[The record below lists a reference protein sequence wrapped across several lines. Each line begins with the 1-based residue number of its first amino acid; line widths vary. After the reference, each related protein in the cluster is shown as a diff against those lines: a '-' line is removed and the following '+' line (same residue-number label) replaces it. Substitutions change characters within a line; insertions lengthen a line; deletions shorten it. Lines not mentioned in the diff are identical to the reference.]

1 VNAPRA
7 TKTLVVL
14 ALTGALTWLAT
25 ATAATAKTYY
35 GVVGPG
41 QTIIL
46 KNAAGKKVTRIKK
59 GQHRIK
65 VNDKSPAHNFHLL
78 GPGINRK
85 TRVPFVG
92 KKTWNLTFSVG
103 KYKYRCDPHR
113 AHMRGSFKVV
123 K

>member
-1 VNAPRA
+1 VHS
-7 TKTLVVL
+7 LVTGKLAVL
-14 ALTGALTWLAT
+14 ALVGAATWLGA

-59 GQHRIK
+59 GQHRVK
-65 VNDKSPAHNFHLL
+65 VNDKSSAHNFHLI
-78 GPGINRK
+78 GPGINKK

-92 KKTWNLTFSVG
+92 KRTWRLTFSVG
-103 KYKYRCDPHR
+103 KYRYRCDPHR
-113 AHMRGSFKVV
+113 AHMRGSFRVV
-123 K
+123 A